1 MSSRRPAY
9 CSVRRAGCGLRERC
23 GKTSDVA
30 MSERQIISDMLAT
43 LSQHWNS
50 VTQLASVR

>member
-1 MSSRRPAY
+1 VSSRRPAY